1 MKHLNT
7 FNGFLNESIA
17 FDLDSHID
25 AIHNS
30 IMKMRK
36 EANTQEEK
44 KIIAKL
50 MDAFSRFDNEV
61 GKLNDEFDSLK

>member
-1 MKHLNT
+1 MKHLHT

-25 AIHNS
+25 TIHNS

-36 EANTQEEK
+36 EAKTQEEK

-61 GKLNDEFDSLK
+61 GKLSDEFDSLK